1 MDKGNWKDIRDVF
14 FTIDTIEKKNRELS
28 NLISKIEIPQRITL
42 LSNIYQDILNQNRLF
57 SNLGLPK
64 HKQRV
69 TQTTNETLTINNFI
83 DNYITSIEKDPT
95 KKVIHLKEFLDFFQE
110 ISDKDKNVI
119 LKSLKDVDLDNLKDK
134 MIKLTTIFNLSF

>member
-14 FTIDTIEKKNRELS
+14 FTIDTIEKKKRELS

-134 MIKLTTIFNLSF
+134 MIKLTTIFKLSF